1 MVLIV
6 SIVMQRLMP
15 MGPPPCHLISRSV
28 FRAGALP
35 RQGYQSWIA
44 FGGACMIRF
53 TLAAFIS
60 LSLWGVGDISWA
72 SREYFTAE
80 QKEHLAKIRTVLV
93 ETIAI
98 TDKGTV
104 PSEKLTETVTHRLE
118 QIGYTVVTNPSQP
131 HDVVVRVKCEQYKT
145 WEGTTT
151 SGGDADLPDAPSRI
165 WKGPACQLGYVLGG
179 TKIKWQREVRT
190 DFADAGEAA
199 QAAHAADV
207 GLYAMDK
214 LNERLQQYDFPVT
227 LAAEWG
233 HADRLLKLLDA
244 PDTENVRKLKIISL
258 LGDMMNDEA
267 LPKLKEAL
275 QDKNLA
281 QQAAVALGN
290 IGKESIPTLIDMLKN
305 SKDPALQIAAAK
317 GLGQVGALHG
327 DPAIIPPLLDML
339 FKPDIDMGLRT
350 EVVWAIGKMP
360 DKRAID
366 PLHKLDR
373 ELQAVRTDDPAF
385 KKLKEAAFWS
395 LKMTDTELSSENP

>member
-1 MVLIV
+1 
-6 SIVMQRLMP
+6 
-15 MGPPPCHLISRSV
+15 
-28 FRAGALP
+28 
-35 RQGYQSWIA
+35 
-44 FGGACMIRF
+44 MIRLA
-53 TLAAFIS
+53 LAAFIS
-60 LSLWGVGDISWA
+60 LMIWCWGGSTWA
-72 SREYFTAE
+72 AREYFTAE
-80 QKEHLAKIRTVLV
+80 QKEQLSKANTILV

-104 PSEKLTETVTHRLE
+104 PSPNLTETVTQRLE
-118 QIGYTVVTNPSQP
+118 QVGYKVVTDPSRP
-131 HDVVVRVKCEQYKT
+131 HDVVLRVKCEQRKT
-145 WEGTTT
+145 WEGTTA

-165 WKGPACQLGYVLGG
+165 WKGPACQFNYLLGG

-190 DFADAGEAA
+190 DFSDASEAAQSTHAADAGA
-199 QAAHAADV
+199 
-207 GLYAMDK
+207 YALSK

-233 HADRLLKLLDA
+233 QADRLLKLLDA
-244 PDTENVRKLKIISL
+244 SDTDNVRKLKIISS
-258 LGDMMNDEA
+258 LGDMMHDEA

-290 IGKESIPTLIDMLKN
+290 IGKESIPILIDMLKT
-305 SKDPALQIAAAK
+305 SKDPTLQIAAAK

-339 FKPDIDMGLRT
+339 FKPDIDMAVRT

-373 ELQAVRTDDPAF
+373 ELQAIRTDDPAF

>member
-1 MVLIV
+1 
-6 SIVMQRLMP
+6 
-15 MGPPPCHLISRSV
+15 
-28 FRAGALP
+28 
-35 RQGYQSWIA
+35 
-44 FGGACMIRF
+44 MIR
-53 TLAAFIS
+53 LALTAFIS
-60 LSLWGVGDISWA
+60 LIIWSWGDSIWA
-72 SREYFTAE
+72 AREYFTTE
-80 QKEHLAKIRTVLV
+80 QKEQLSKIHTVLV

-104 PSEKLTETVTHRLE
+104 PSENLTETVTHRLE
-118 QIGYTVVTNPSQP
+118 QVGYKVATNPSQP
-131 HDVVVRVKCEQYKT
+131 HDVVLRVKCEQRKT
-145 WEGTTT
+145 WEGTTA

-165 WKGPACQLGYVLGG
+165 WKGPACQFNYLLGG

-190 DFADAGEAA
+190 DFPDASEAA
-199 QAAHAADV
+199 QSAHAADA
-207 GLYAMDK
+207 GAYALAK

-233 HADRLLKLLDA
+233 QADRLLKLLDS
-244 PDTENVRKLKIISL
+244 PDTDNVRKLKIISL

-290 IGKESIPTLIDMLKN
+290 IGKESIPMLIDMLKT

-339 FKPDIDMGLRT
+339 FKPDIDMAVRT

>member
-1 MVLIV
+1 MIQLALVLFV
-6 SIVMQRLMP
+6 
-15 MGPPPCHLISRSV
+15 
-28 FRAGALP
+28 
-35 RQGYQSWIA
+35 
-44 FGGACMIRF
+44 
-53 TLAAFIS
+53 TLTLWYSGDSTWAA
-60 LSLWGVGDISWA
+60 
-72 SREYFTAE
+72 REYFTAE
-80 QKEHLAKIRTVLV
+80 QKEQLSKINTILV
-93 ETIAI
+93 DTIAI
-98 TDKGTV
+98 TDKGTI
-104 PSEKLTETVTHRLE
+104 PSPEITETVIHRLE
-118 QIGYTVVTNPSQP
+118 QVGYKAVTDPSQP
-131 HDVVVRVKCEQYKT
+131 HDVVVRVKCEQRKT
-145 WEGTTT
+145 WEGTTA

-165 WKGPACQLGYVLGG
+165 WKGPACQFNYLLGG

-190 DFADAGEAA
+190 DFPDAGEAA
-199 QAAHAADV
+199 QSAHAADP
-207 GLYAMDK
+207 GTFALTK
-214 LNERLQQYDFPVT
+214 LNERLQQYDFPIT
-227 LAAEWG
+227 LSAEWG
-233 HADRLLKLLDA
+233 QADRLLKLLDA
-244 PDTENVRKLKIISL
+244 PDTDNVRKLKIITL

-290 IGKESIPTLIDMLKN
+290 IGKESIPILIDMLKT
-305 SKDPALQIAAAK
+305 SKDPTLQIAAAK

-339 FKPDIDMGLRT
+339 FRPDIDMAVRT

-373 ELQAVRTDDPAF
+373 ELQAIRTDDPGF

>member
-1 MVLIV
+1 MQYAWSLKKAVHASNISLHV
-6 SIVMQRLMP
+6 SPQDSSSAKVY
-15 MGPPPCHLISRSV
+15 ISTV
-28 FRAGALP
+28 
-35 RQGYQSWIA
+35 
-44 FGGACMIRF
+44 FGGARMIRF
-53 TLAAFIS
+53 ALAALIS
-60 LSLWGVGDISWA
+60 LSVWSNGDVSWA
-72 SREYFTAE
+72 YRDYFTTE
-80 QKEHLAKIRTVLV
+80 QKDRLAKIHTVLV

-104 PSEKLTETVTHRLE
+104 PSEKLTETVAQRLE
-118 QIGYTVVTNPSQP
+118 QVGYKAVTDPSQP
-131 HDVVVRVKCEQYKT
+131 HDVVLRVKCEQHKT
-145 WEGTTT
+145 WEGTTA

-165 WKGPACQLGYVLGG
+165 WKGPACQFTYLLGG

-190 DFADAGEAA
+190 DFADAAEAA
-199 QAAHAADV
+199 QAAHAADAGV
-207 GLYAMDK
+207 YALDK

-233 HADRLLKLLDA
+233 HTDQLLKLLDA
-244 PDTENVRKLKIISL
+244 PDTENVRKLKVISL

-267 LPKLKEAL
+267 LPRLKEAL

-339 FKPDIDMGLRT
+339 FKPDIDMNLRT

-366 PLHKLDR
+366 PLHRLDR
-373 ELQAVRTDDPAF
+373 ELQAIRTDDPAF

>member
-1 MVLIV
+1 
-6 SIVMQRLMP
+6 
-15 MGPPPCHLISRSV
+15 
-28 FRAGALP
+28 
-35 RQGYQSWIA
+35 
-44 FGGACMIRF
+44 MIR
-53 TLAAFIS
+53 LALVAFIS
-60 LSLWGVGDISWA
+60 LMIWCWGDSTWA
-72 SREYFTAE
+72 VREYFTAE
-80 QKEHLAKIRTVLV
+80 QKEQLSKIHTVLV

-104 PSEKLTETVTHRLE
+104 PSEALTETVTHRLE
-118 QIGYTVVTNPSQP
+118 QAGYKTVTDPAQP
-131 HDVVVRVKCEQYKT
+131 HDVVLRVKCEQHKT
-145 WEGTTT
+145 WEGTTA

-165 WKGPACQLGYVLGG
+165 WKGPACQFNYLLGG

-190 DFADAGEAA
+190 DFADASEAA
-199 QAAHAADV
+199 QSAHAADA
-207 GLYAMDK
+207 GAYALTK
-214 LNERLQQYDFPVT
+214 LNERLQQYDFPIT

-233 HADRLLKLLDA
+233 QSDRLLKLLDS
-244 PDTENVRKLKIISL
+244 PETDNIRKLKIISL

-290 IGKESIPTLIDMLKN
+290 IGKESIPILIDMLKT

-339 FKPDIDMGLRT
+339 FKPDIDMSVRT

-373 ELQAVRTDDPAF
+373 ELQAIRTDDPAF

>member
-1 MVLIV
+1 
-6 SIVMQRLMP
+6 
-15 MGPPPCHLISRSV
+15 
-28 FRAGALP
+28 
-35 RQGYQSWIA
+35 
-44 FGGACMIRF
+44 MIRY
-53 TLAAFIS
+53 TLAALVS
-60 LSLWGVGDISWA
+60 LAIWCWVDSSWA
-72 SREYFTAE
+72 SREYFTTE
-80 QKEHLAKIRTVLV
+80 QKEQLAKIQTVLV

-104 PSEKLTETVTHRLE
+104 PSENLTKTVTHRLE
-118 QIGYTVVTNPSQP
+118 QIGYKVVMNPSQA
-131 HDVVVRVKCEQYKT
+131 HDVVLRVKCEQHKT
-145 WEGTTT
+145 WEGTTA

-165 WKGPACQLGYVLGG
+165 WKGPACQFTYLLGG

-190 DFADAGEAA
+190 DFSDAGEAA
-199 QAAHAADV
+199 QAAHAADA
-207 GLYAMDK
+207 GSYAMDK

-244 PDTENVRKLKIISL
+244 PDTDNVRKLKVISL

-290 IGKESIPTLIDMLKN
+290 IGKESVPSLIDMLKN
-305 SKDPALQIAAAK
+305 SKDPSLQIAAAK

-327 DPAIIPPLLDML
+327 DPAIIPPLLEML
-339 FKPDIDMGLRT
+339 FKPDLDMGVRT

-373 ELQAVRTDDPAF
+373 ELQAIRTEDPAF

>member
-1 MVLIV
+1 
-6 SIVMQRLMP
+6 
-15 MGPPPCHLISRSV
+15 
-28 FRAGALP
+28 
-35 RQGYQSWIA
+35 
-44 FGGACMIRF
+44 MIRLS
-53 TLAAFIS
+53 LAAFIS
-60 LSLWGVGDISWA
+60 LMIWCWGDSTWA
-72 SREYFTAE
+72 SREYFTTE
-80 QKEHLAKIRTVLV
+80 QKEQLSKIHTVLV

-98 TDKGTV
+98 TEKGTV
-104 PSEKLTETVTHRLE
+104 PSANLTETVSHRLE
-118 QIGYTVVTNPSQP
+118 ESGYKVVTSASQP
-131 HDVVVRVKCEQYKT
+131 HDVVLRVKCEQRKT
-145 WEGTTT
+145 WEGTTA

-165 WKGPACQLGYVLGG
+165 WKGPACQFNYLLGG

-190 DFADAGEAA
+190 EFSDAAEAA
-199 QAAHAADV
+199 QAAHAADAGV
-207 GLYAMDK
+207 YALAK

-233 HADRLLKLLDA
+233 QSERLLKMLDA
-244 PDTENVRKLKIISL
+244 PETDNVRKLKIITL

-290 IGKESIPTLIDMLKN
+290 IGKESIPILIDMLKT

-327 DPAIIPPLLDML
+327 DPTIIPPLLDML
-339 FKPDIDMGLRT
+339 FKSDLDMAVRT

-373 ELQAVRTDDPAF
+373 ELQAIRTEDPAF

>member
-1 MVLIV
+1 
-6 SIVMQRLMP
+6 
-15 MGPPPCHLISRSV
+15 
-28 FRAGALP
+28 
-35 RQGYQSWIA
+35 
-44 FGGACMIRF
+44 MIRSA
-53 TLAAFIS
+53 LAALIS
-60 LSLWGVGDISWA
+60 LSVWCSGDFCWA
-72 SREYFTAE
+72 SREYFTTA
-80 QKEHLAKIRTVLV
+80 QKEQLAKIQTVLV

-104 PSEKLTETVTHRLE
+104 PSQNITETATNRLE
-118 QIGYTVVTNPSQP
+118 QVGYTVVTNPSQA
-131 HDVVVRVKCEQYKT
+131 HDVVLRVKCEQHKT
-145 WEGTTT
+145 WEGTTA
-151 SGGDADLPDAPSRI
+151 SGGDADIPDAPSRI
-165 WKGPACQLGYVLGG
+165 WKGPACQFNYLLGG

-199 QAAHAADV
+199 QAVHAADPGV
-207 GLYAMDK
+207 FALDK

-244 PDTENVRKLKIISL
+244 SDTDNVRKLKVISL

-281 QQAAVALGN
+281 QQAAVAMGN
-290 IGKESIPTLIDMLKN
+290 IGKESIPILIDMLKT

-339 FKPDIDMGLRT
+339 FKPDIDMGVRT

>member
-1 MVLIV
+1 
-6 SIVMQRLMP
+6 
-15 MGPPPCHLISRSV
+15 
-28 FRAGALP
+28 
-35 RQGYQSWIA
+35 
-44 FGGACMIRF
+44 MIRF
-53 TLAAFIS
+53 ALVALINLLVWCS
-60 LSLWGVGDISWA
+60 GDFSWA
-72 SREYFTAE
+72 YRDYFTTE
-80 QKEHLAKIRTVLV
+80 QKERLTKIQTVLV

-104 PSEKLTETVTHRLE
+104 PSENLTKTAILRLE
-118 QIGYTVVTNPSQP
+118 EVGYKVVTDPSQA
-131 HDVVVRVKCEQYKT
+131 HDVVLRIKCEQRKT
-145 WEGTTT
+145 WEGTTA

-165 WKGPACQLGYVLGG
+165 WKGPACQLTYLLGG

-190 DFADAGEAA
+190 DFADAGQAA
-199 QAAHAADV
+199 QAAHAPDAGV
-207 GLYAMDK
+207 YALEK
-214 LNERLQQYDFPVT
+214 LNERLSQYDFPVI

-244 PDTENVRKLKIISL
+244 SDTSNARKLKIISL

-290 IGKESIPTLIDMLKN
+290 IGKESIPMLIDMLKT

-339 FKPDIDMGLRT
+339 FKPDIDMGVRT

-373 ELQAVRTDDPAF
+373 ELQAIRTDDPAF

>member
-1 MVLIV
+1 MVRLALATFV
-6 SIVMQRLMP
+6 SLMIW
-15 MGPPPCHLISRSV
+15 C
-28 FRAGALP
+28 
-35 RQGYQSWIA
+35 
-44 FGGACMIRF
+44 
-53 TLAAFIS
+53 
-60 LSLWGVGDISWA
+60 WGDSTWA

-80 QKEHLAKIRTVLV
+80 QKEQLSKANTVLV
-93 ETIAI
+93 DTIAI

-104 PSEKLTETVTHRLE
+104 PSENLTETVTHRLE
-118 QIGYTVVTNPSQP
+118 QAGYKTVTDPSQP
-131 HDVVVRVKCEQYKT
+131 HDVVVRVKCEQRKT
-145 WEGTTT
+145 WEGTTA

-165 WKGPACQLGYVLGG
+165 WKGPACQLNYLLGG

-190 DFADAGEAA
+190 DFSDASEAA
-199 QAAHAADV
+199 QSAHAADP
-207 GLYAMDK
+207 GTYALTK
-214 LNERLQQYDFPVT
+214 LNERLQQYEFPVT

-233 HADRLLKLLDA
+233 QADRLLKLLDS
-244 PDTENVRKLKIISL
+244 PDTDNVRKLKIISL

-290 IGKESIPTLIDMLKN
+290 IGKESIPILIDMLKT

-339 FKPDIDMGLRT
+339 FKPDVDMAVRT

-373 ELQAVRTDDPAF
+373 ELQAVRTEDPAF

>member
-1 MVLIV
+1 MMIPFPLLVAA
-6 SIVMQRLMP
+6 
-15 MGPPPCHLISRSV
+15 LIS
-28 FRAGALP
+28 LP
-35 RQGYQSWIA
+35 VLG
-44 FGGACMIRF
+44 
-53 TLAAFIS
+53 
-60 LSLWGVGDISWA
+60 WGDTAWA

-80 QKEHLAKIRTVLV
+80 QKERLSNIQTVLV
-93 ETIAI
+93 ETVAI

-104 PSEKLTETVTHRLE
+104 PFDRLTETVTQRLNE
-118 QIGYTVVTNPSQP
+118 VGYKTVTQASEP
-131 HDVVVRVKCEQYKT
+131 HDVVLRVKCEQRKT

-151 SGGDADLPDAPSRI
+151 SGGDADVPDAPSRI
-165 WKGPACQLGYVLGG
+165 WKGPACQFNYLLGG
-179 TKIKWQREVRT
+179 TRIKWQREVRT
-190 DFADAGEAA
+190 DFSDAAEAA
-199 QAAHAADV
+199 QAAHADDPGVFA
-207 GLYAMDK
+207 LTK
-214 LNERLQQYDFPVT
+214 LDERLQRYDFPVT

-233 HADRLLKLLDA
+233 QADRLLKLLDS
-244 PDTENVRKLKIISL
+244 PETDNVRKLKIISS

-281 QQAAVALGN
+281 QQAAVAMGN
-290 IGKESIPTLIDMLKN
+290 IGKESIPILIDMLKN

-339 FKPDIDMGLRT
+339 FKPDIDIGVRT

-360 DKRAID
+360 DKRAIE

-373 ELQAVRTDDPAF
+373 ELQAVRTEDPAF

>member
-1 MVLIV
+1 M
-6 SIVMQRLMP
+6 
-15 MGPPPCHLISRSV
+15 
-28 FRAGALP
+28 
-35 RQGYQSWIA
+35 
-44 FGGACMIRF
+44 
-53 TLAAFIS
+53 
-60 LSLWGVGDISWA
+60 
-72 SREYFTAE
+72 
-80 QKEHLAKIRTVLV
+80 LV

-104 PSEKLTETVTHRLE
+104 PSENLTETVTRRLE
-118 QIGYTVVTNPSQP
+118 EVGYKVVTNPAQP
-131 HDVVVRVKCEQYKT
+131 HDVVLRVKCEQRKT

-165 WKGPACQLGYVLGG
+165 WKGPACQFNYLLGG

-190 DFADAGEAA
+190 DFPDAAEAA
-199 QAAHAADV
+199 QAAQAPDPGV
-207 GLYAMDK
+207 YALAK
-214 LNERLQQYDFPVT
+214 LSERLQQYDSPIV

-233 HADRLLKLLDA
+233 HGDRLLKLLDA
-244 PDTENVRKLKIISL
+244 PGTDNMRKLKIISL

-290 IGKESIPTLIDMLKN
+290 IGKESIPVLIDMLKT

-339 FKPDIDMGLRT
+339 FKPDIDMAVRT

-360 DKRAID
+360 DKRAVD

-373 ELQAVRTDDPAF
+373 ELQAVRTEDPAF

>member
-1 MVLIV
+1 
-6 SIVMQRLMP
+6 
-15 MGPPPCHLISRSV
+15 
-28 FRAGALP
+28 
-35 RQGYQSWIA
+35 
-44 FGGACMIRF
+44 
-53 TLAAFIS
+53 
-60 LSLWGVGDISWA
+60 
-72 SREYFTAE
+72 
-80 QKEHLAKIRTVLV
+80 
-93 ETIAI
+93 
-98 TDKGTV
+98 
-104 PSEKLTETVTHRLE
+104 
-118 QIGYTVVTNPSQP
+118 
-131 HDVVVRVKCEQYKT
+131 
-145 WEGTTT
+145 WEGTTA
-151 SGGDADLPDAPSRI
+151 SGWDADLLDAPSRI
-165 WKGPACQLGYVLGG
+165 WKGPACQLTYLLGG

-190 DFADAGEAA
+190 EFSDAVEAA
-199 QAAHAADV
+199 QAAHAADAGV
-207 GLYAMDK
+207 YALAK

-233 HADRLLKLLDA
+233 QADRLLKLLDS
-244 PDTENVRKLKIISL
+244 PDTDNVRKLKIISL

-290 IGKESIPTLIDMLKN
+290 IGKESIPLLIDMLKT

-327 DPAIIPPLLDML
+327 DPTIIPPLLEML
-339 FKPDIDMGLRT
+339 FKPDIDMGVRT

-373 ELQAVRTDDPAF
+373 ELQAIRTEDPAF

>member
-1 MVLIV
+1 VLFIGDV
-6 SIVMQRLMP
+6 INHRSRL
-15 MGPPPCHLISRSV
+15 
-28 FRAGALP
+28 
-35 RQGYQSWIA
+35 
-44 FGGACMIRF
+44 GGARMIRS
-53 TLAAFIS
+53 TLVAFIS
-60 LSLWGVGDISWA
+60 LSVWWGGDFSWA
-72 SREYFTAE
+72 SREYFTTE
-80 QKEHLAKIRTVLV
+80 QKEHLANIRTVLV

-104 PSEKLTETVTHRLE
+104 PSENITETVTHRLE
-118 QIGYTVVTNPSQP
+118 QAGYKVVTNPSQA
-131 HDVVVRVKCEQYKT
+131 HDVVLRMKCEQHKT
-145 WEGTTT
+145 WEGTTA

-165 WKGPACQLGYVLGG
+165 WKGPACQLTYLLGG

-199 QAAHAADV
+199 QAAHAADAGV
-207 GLYAMDK
+207 YALSK

-244 PDTENVRKLKIISL
+244 SDTDNVRKLKVISL

-281 QQAAVALGN
+281 QQAAVAMGN
-290 IGKESIPTLIDMLKN
+290 IGKESIPILIDMLKN
-305 SKDPALQIAAAK
+305 AKEPALQIAAAK

-327 DPAIIPPLLDML
+327 DPAIIPPLLEML
-339 FKPDIDMGLRT
+339 FKPDIDMGVRT

-373 ELQAVRTDDPAF
+373 ELQAIRTEDPAF

>member
-1 MVLIV
+1 MVRLALATFV
-6 SIVMQRLMP
+6 SLMIW
-15 MGPPPCHLISRSV
+15 C
-28 FRAGALP
+28 
-35 RQGYQSWIA
+35 
-44 FGGACMIRF
+44 
-53 TLAAFIS
+53 
-60 LSLWGVGDISWA
+60 WGDSTWA

-80 QKEHLAKIRTVLV
+80 QKEQLSKANTVLV
-93 ETIAI
+93 DTIAI

-104 PSEKLTETVTHRLE
+104 PSENLTETVTHRLE
-118 QIGYTVVTNPSQP
+118 QAGYKTVIDPSQP
-131 HDVVVRVKCEQYKT
+131 HDVVVRVKCEQRKT
-145 WEGTTT
+145 WEGTTA

-165 WKGPACQLGYVLGG
+165 WKGPACQLNYLLGG

-190 DFADAGEAA
+190 DFSDASEAA
-199 QAAHAADV
+199 QSAHAADP
-207 GLYAMDK
+207 GTYALTK

-233 HADRLLKLLDA
+233 QADRLLKLLDS
-244 PDTENVRKLKIISL
+244 PDTDNVRKLKIISL

-290 IGKESIPTLIDMLKN
+290 IGKESIPILIDMLKT

-339 FKPDIDMGLRT
+339 FKPDVDMAVRT

-373 ELQAVRTDDPAF
+373 ELQAVRTEDPAF

>member
-1 MVLIV
+1 L
-6 SIVMQRLMP
+6 
-15 MGPPPCHLISRSV
+15 
-28 FRAGALP
+28 
-35 RQGYQSWIA
+35 
-44 FGGACMIRF
+44 
-53 TLAAFIS
+53 
-60 LSLWGVGDISWA
+60 D
-72 SREYFTAE
+72 
-80 QKEHLAKIRTVLV
+80 
-93 ETIAI
+93 
-98 TDKGTV
+98 
-104 PSEKLTETVTHRLE
+104 
-118 QIGYTVVTNPSQP
+118 
-131 HDVVVRVKCEQYKT
+131 
-145 WEGTTT
+145 
-151 SGGDADLPDAPSRI
+151 
-165 WKGPACQLGYVLGG
+165 G

-190 DFADAGEAA
+190 DFTDAEQAA
-199 QAAHAADV
+199 QAAHAPDAGV
-207 GLYAMDK
+207 YALEQ
-214 LNERLQQYDFPVT
+214 LNERLHQYDFPVI
-227 LAAEWG
+227 LAAEWS

-244 PDTENVRKLKIISL
+244 SDTNNARKLKIISL

-290 IGKESIPTLIDMLKN
+290 IGKESIPMLIDMLKN

-327 DPAIIPPLLDML
+327 DPTIIPPLLDML
-339 FKPDIDMGLRT
+339 FKPNIDMGVRT

-373 ELQAVRTDDPAF
+373 ELQAIRTDDPAF

>member
-1 MVLIV
+1 MF
-6 SIVMQRLMP
+6 
-15 MGPPPCHLISRSV
+15 RS
-28 FRAGALP
+28 A
-35 RQGYQSWIA
+35 
-44 FGGACMIRF
+44 
-53 TLAAFIS
+53 LAALII
-60 LSLWGVGDISWA
+60 LSVWCSEDFSWA
-72 SREYFTAE
+72 SREYFTTE
-80 QKEHLAKIRTVLV
+80 QKERLSKINTVLV
-93 ETIAI
+93 DTIAI
-98 TDKGTV
+98 TDKGTM
-104 PSEKLTETVTHRLE
+104 PAQNITETVTHRLE
-118 QIGYTVVTNPSQP
+118 QVGYKVATDPSQA
-131 HDVVVRVKCEQYKT
+131 HDAVLRVKCEQHKT
-145 WEGTTT
+145 WEGTTA

-165 WKGPACQLGYVLGG
+165 WKGPACQFNYLLGG

-190 DFADAGEAA
+190 DFSDAGEAA
-199 QAAHAADV
+199 QAAQAADA
-207 GLYAMDK
+207 GTYALNK

-233 HADRLLKLLDA
+233 HADRLLKLLDS
-244 PDTENVRKLKIISL
+244 PDTDNVRKLKIITL

-281 QQAAVALGN
+281 QQAAVAMGN
-290 IGKESIPTLIDMLKN
+290 IGKESIPLLIDMLKT
-305 SKDPALQIAAAK
+305 SKDPTLQIAAAK

-339 FKPDIDMGLRT
+339 FKPDLDMAVRT

-373 ELQAVRTDDPAF
+373 ELQAIRTEDPAF